1 MADELRLLIGWSQV
15 EWDPMHLSADQIDR
29 PIPHW
34 IRDLDSVTFSL
45 VLKQVVKKV
54 SIKLIAFGM
63 HCIFWKLLCLMCFLL
78 SESYSIFMNQ
88 IFSMYYLQTCSSFS
102 MYFFYSISKFLIL
115 FQRSYQKWV
124 NLALF
129 DQSYKFVHIF
139 SCS

>member
-88 IFSMYYLQTCSSFS
+88 IFSMYYLQACSIFS
-102 MYFFYSISKFLIL
+102 MYVLHYFHIMIAKFIASHKYRMVWCFITTRKHVLGPP
-115 FQRSYQKWV
+115 
-124 NLALF
+124 
-129 DQSYKFVHIF
+129 
-139 SCS
+139 